1 MKGCIFM
8 NKVSQFDKRVA
19 KNITKFRKKLKV
31 SVEEIAEFL
40 YIDASFIRSVECFDK
55 KYNLRHLYLIMA
67 LFRKY
72 DKTITIDS
80 LLPKCSDN
88 VIKTLQKDTNSKT
101 KA

>member
-1 MKGCIFM
+1 M

-19 KNITKFRKKLKV
+19 KNIVKIRKKLNV

-72 DKTITIDS
+72 NETITMDF

-88 VIKTLQKDTNSKT
+88 VIKILQKDTNSKI